1 MDMDYLQETFRL
13 QSEAKQYE
21 EKMKKDVEEQC
32 ELLSLFIR
40 PHLTADQNETLSK
53 ILESIIGDCSETSFN
68 MGYNAAMQQ
77 FATGHV
83 LTQPPKPF
91 PQQ

>member
-1 MDMDYLQETFRL
+1 MDYLQESFRL

-32 ELLSLFIR
+32 ERLSLFIR
-40 PHLTADQNETLSK
+40 PHPTADQNETLSQ

-77 FATGHV
+77 LATGHV
-83 LTQPPKPF
+83 LTQPNTF
-91 PQQ
+91 PPQ

>member
-1 MDMDYLQETFRL
+1 MDYLQESFRI

-32 ELLSLFIR
+32 ERLSLFIR
-40 PHLTADQNETLSK
+40 PHLTADQNETLSQ

-77 FATGHV
+77 LATGHV
-83 LTQPPKPF
+83 LTQPNTF
-91 PQQ
+91 PPQ